1 MTGCLSISFEY
12 RYGRNRVL
20 TLSIETSCDETAAAV
35 VRDGRELLGNVISSQ
50 VAIHAEY
57 GGVVPEIASRK
68 HLEAVVPV
76 IKGALAEAGVTLDDI
91 EGVVATRGP
100 GLVGALLVGLSTA
113 KGIAFVRK
121 LPFVGVH
128 HIEGHLL
135 AGFLEKP
142 ASFPFLALVVSG
154 GHTHLYRV
162 DGFGRY
168 RQLGQTLDDAAGEAF
183 DKTATLL
190 GLGYPGGMVIDR
202 LAGEGDPKRYPLPR
216 PLLHDGSC
224 NFSFSG
230 LKTAVA
236 TIVRR
241 EGGPVK
247 EGQPLRDLCA
257 SFQAAVVD
265 VLTAKTAA
273 AFEAEG
279 LTRLVVAGGVACN
292 SGLRG
297 GMARLSERN
306 GVELYIPSPALCAD
320 NAAMIAVPGDFYLE
334 HGITDD
340 LTLDA
345 VASWPLPTVT
355 TQRWG
360 A

>member
-1 MTGCLSISFEY
+1 M
-12 RYGRNRVL
+12 L
-20 TLSIETSCDETAAAV
+20 TLAIETSCDETAAAV
-35 VRDGRELLGNVISSQ
+35 VRDGQEVLGSVISSQ

-68 HLEAVVPV
+68 HLEAVVPA
-76 IKGALAEAGVTLDDI
+76 ITESLFQASVTLDDI
-91 EGVVATRGP
+91 QGVVATRGP

-113 KGIAFVRK
+113 KGIAYVRK

-128 HIEGHLL
+128 HIEGHLF

-142 ASFPFLALVVSG
+142 VPFPFLALVVSG

-162 DGFGRY
+162 DGIGRY

-202 LAGEGDPKRYPLPR
+202 LAREGNPKRYQLPR

-241 EGGPVK
+241 EGDQVK
-247 EGQPLRDLCA
+247 EGQPLQDLCA
-257 SFQAAVVD
+257 SFQAAVTE
-265 VLTAKTAA
+265 VLVAKTSAA
-273 AFEAEG
+273 IAQEG
-279 LTRLVVAGGVACN
+279 VNRLVVAGGVACN
-292 SGLRG
+292 SGLRA
-297 GMARLSERN
+297 GMAVLSERE
-306 GVELYIPSPALCAD
+306 GLELSIPAPLLCSD
-320 NAAMIAVPGDFYLE
+320 NAAMIAVPGNFYLE
-334 HGITDD
+334 QGITDD

-345 VASWPLPTVT
+345 VATWPLATVT
-355 TQRWG
+355 ALRYP
-360 A
+360 

>member
-1 MTGCLSISFEY
+1 M
-12 RYGRNRVL
+12 L
-20 TLSIETSCDETAAAV
+20 TLAIETSCDETAAAV
-35 VRDGRELLGNVISSQ
+35 VRDGREILSNVISSQ

-57 GGVVPEIASRK
+57 GGVVPEIASRQ
-68 HLEAVVPV
+68 HLEAVIPV
-76 IKGALAEAGVTLDDI
+76 IGEALRQAAVTLDDI
-91 EGVVATRGP
+91 QGVVATKGP

-113 KGIAFVRK
+113 KGIASVRN

-135 AGFLEKP
+135 ACFLERP
-142 ASFPFLALVVSG
+142 APFPFLALVVSG

-162 DGFGRY
+162 DGIGRY

-183 DKTATLL
+183 DKSATLL

-216 PLLHDGSC
+216 PLFHDGSC

-236 TIVRR
+236 TLVRK
-241 EGGPVK
+241 EGEQVK

-257 SFQAAVVD
+257 SFQAAVTD
-265 VLTAKTAA
+265 VLVAKTAA
-273 AFEAEG
+273 ALEAEG
-279 LTRLVVAGGVACN
+279 LSRLVVAGGVACN

-297 GMARLSERN
+297 GMAGLAAAK
-306 GVELYIPSPALCAD
+306 GVELFIPSPILCTD

-334 HGITDD
+334 QRLTDN

-345 VASWPLPTVT
+345 VASWPLPLAAAH
-355 TQRWG
+355 RWLQ
-360 A
+360 

>member
-1 MTGCLSISFEY
+1 M
-12 RYGRNRVL
+12 L

-35 VRDGRELLGNVISSQ
+35 VKDGRQILGNVISSQ
-50 VAIHAEY
+50 VAVHAEY

-76 IKGALAEAGVTLDDI
+76 ISQALAQAKVTLNDI
-91 EGVVATRGP
+91 QGIVATKGP

-113 KGIAFVRK
+113 KGIASVRK

-135 AGFLEKP
+135 AGFLEQP
-142 ASFPFLALVVSG
+142 VTFPFLALVVSG

-162 DGFGRY
+162 DGIGRY
-168 RQLGQTLDDAAGEAF
+168 RGLGQTLDDAAGEAF

-190 GLGYPGGMVIDR
+190 GLGYPGGMIIDR

-236 TIVRR
+236 TLVRR
-241 EGGPVK
+241 EGDAVK
-247 EGQPLRDLCA
+247 EGPPLRDLCA
-257 SFQAAVVD
+257 SFQAAVTD
-265 VLTAKTAA
+265 VLVAKTAMA
-273 AFEAEG
+273 LDIQG
-279 LTRLVVAGGVACN
+279 LSRLVVAGGVACN
-292 SGLRG
+292 SGLRA
-297 GMARLSERN
+297 GMAGLSRRSS
-306 GVELYIPSPALCAD
+306 VELFIPSPLLCTD
-320 NAAMIAVPGDFYLE
+320 NGAMISVAGDFYLE
-334 HGITDD
+334 NGMTDD

-345 VASWPLPTVT
+345 VATWPLPLVT

-360 A
+360 S